1 MTAPRRRA
9 RPGRLSAAA
18 VAIGVAL
25 AGTPAGAA
33 GGAGDRAGD
42 GAMGPD
48 AVLRDR
54 VAGFAISAPVG
65 ARLELA
71 TVTAF
76 DWDTVRGFPSS
87 MPLEGLRQSLGPD
100 FRLSDATDREMIDDS
115 ALLVFTRDD
124 RVVAELVLAPPI
136 HVLGLDGAAKGR
148 DAALVVVAAEPGHW
162 VHLRLVAAR

>member
-1 MTAPRRRA
+1 MTAPRTR
-9 RPGRLSAAA
+9 GRLSAA

-25 AGTPAGAA
+25 AAGPAG
-33 GGAGDRAGD
+33 AGD
-42 GAMGPD
+42 GATGPD
-48 AVLRDR
+48 HALRDR
-54 VAGFAISAPVG
+54 VADFAASAPVG
-65 ARLELA
+65 ARLGLE

-76 DWDTVRGFPSS
+76 DWDTVRGFPAS

-136 HVLGLDGAAKGR
+136 HVLGLDGTAKGR
-148 DAALVVVAAEPGHW
+148 DAALVVVAAEPGRW
-162 VHLRLVAAR
+162 AHLRLEDAR